1 MLPNRAPAITPI
13 GQGAAGTSPSD
24 QLTVWRQLTQAVN
37 NLAETI
43 LNINGKQNSPE
54 ISMTTL
60 VKTGAGR
67 VAIVSVTT
75 AGSTEGQVFDTNLVT
90 STANLVALI
99 PQDVGV
105 YVLNIPVALGI
116 VINPG
121 GGMVVTVS
129 YS

>member
-1 MLPNRAPAITPI
+1 MLPNRNPPAAPI
-13 GQGAAGTSPSD
+13 GQGPAGTSPSD
-24 QLTVWRQLTQAVN
+24 QLTIWRQLVQAVN
-37 NLAETI
+37 NLATTI
-43 LNINGKQNSPE
+43 LNINGAVNSPE
-54 ISMTTL
+54 ISVTTL
-60 VKTGAGR
+60 LKVGAGR
-67 VAIVSVTT
+67 VCIVSVTA
-75 AGSTEGQVFDTNLVT
+75 AGSTLGQVFDTNLVT

-121 GGMVVTVS
+121 GGQVVTVS